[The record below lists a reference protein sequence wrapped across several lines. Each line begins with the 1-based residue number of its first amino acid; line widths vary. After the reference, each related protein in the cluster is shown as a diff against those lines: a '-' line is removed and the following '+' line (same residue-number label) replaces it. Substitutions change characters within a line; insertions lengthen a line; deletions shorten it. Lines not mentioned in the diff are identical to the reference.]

1 MTTPPTPPTQQEDL
15 MSPTDGHLRHAS
27 RESMRGQRHIQRRPR
42 HARVSRHP
50 NHLSRHSRLTLAE
63 SPELY
68 MREEMI

>member
-1 MTTPPTPPTQQEDL
+1 

-27 RESMRGQRHIQRRPR
+27 LQSVRGERHVERRPR
-42 HARVSRHP
+42 HAPVHRRAKSWP
-50 NHLSRHSRLTLAE
+50 RHSRLTLTE

>member
-1 MTTPPTPPTQQEDL
+1 

-27 RESMRGQRHIQRRPR
+27 RQSMRGERHVERRPK
-42 HARVSRHP
+42 HAPVNRRTKPWLH
-50 NHLSRHSRLTLAE
+50 HSRLTLNE

>member
-1 MTTPPTPPTQQEDL
+1 

-27 RESMRGQRHIQRRPR
+27 RESRRGARRVERRPR
-42 HARVSRHP
+42 HAAV
-50 NHLSRHSRLTLAE
+50 NHRTKPWPHHARLTLSE